1 MKFRCLSATLT
12 ATVISLI
19 PGFYARAIATEPNY
33 LCFLTTNRGE
43 VVDLSESICDA
54 KKPKAG
60 DDKKNKAF
68 IEAYKSQAMNHPD
81 VRDNLIAN
89 IESSSE
95 DDIEQAK
102 GICKD
107 LRAGLTLDE
116 IQQDR
121 AGENSEQASV
131 VKANIISD
139 LATQYYCPDMS
150 N

>member
-1 MKFRCLSATLT
+1 MKFRRLSATLT

-33 LCFLTTNRGE
+33 LCFFTTSGGE
-43 VVDLSESICDA
+43 VVDLSDSICHS
-54 KKPKAG
+54 KKSKA
-60 DDKKNKAF
+60 DKAF
-68 IEAYKSQAMNHPD
+68 IEAYKSQAMKHPD

-116 IQQDR
+116 IQEDQT
-121 AGENSEQASV
+121 GENSEQASV